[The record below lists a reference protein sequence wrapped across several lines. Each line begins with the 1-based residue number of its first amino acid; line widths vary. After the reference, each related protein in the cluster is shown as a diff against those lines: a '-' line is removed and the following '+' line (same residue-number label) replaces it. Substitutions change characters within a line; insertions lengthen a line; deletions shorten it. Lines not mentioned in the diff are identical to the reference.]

1 MSEHEE
7 LPIDVPK
14 PESSVE
20 AKPDTAVV
28 PVAPKAQ
35 LASEGPSP
43 AMPDELL
50 VHEATKLAEQHISAS
65 KPVASIEQ
73 EPDTK
78 VVPAAS
84 EAQQTFEGTSSP
96 VPEERVIDGAAM
108 PAGQSSAPET
118 ERTTQLQDAV
128 PIADPAATE
137 DPDEAVASREAADAA
152 VRVESRKHTRRAFV
166 GATAAAAAGYGLY
179 RWIDRSPGVE
189 MQPGPLRRAFQ
200 TNAAIAQ
207 AIAHDHALAPTYS
220 LKEARDLRVN
230 GVYGLKKTLAPGS
243 WRLQLVG
250 MREAV
255 RHPRFAKDVTA
266 WEYQY
271 VDADGHEDQGHDT
284 KVDPN
289 AKTAEKMAPES
300 MLNQAKEAEES
311 TGRRMP
317 RGQEEAGES
326 ASTLMPGTPGLLL
339 SMVDI
344 VALPRHELVTQFKC
358 IEGWS
363 QIVHWAG
370 ARMADF
376 LEAYPP
382 DLIEGLEPK
391 YVYMETPDGDYY
403 TGYDLSVC
411 RHPQTLL
418 VTEMMGAPLT
428 QFHGAPLRLHMPT
441 KYGYK
446 QIKRIGL
453 ICYTNMKPDDYWTK
467 LGYDWYAGL

>member
-1 MSEHEE
+1 MNEQEKF
-7 LPIDVPK
+7 PIDVPK
-14 PESSVE
+14 PGSSVE
-20 AKPDTAVV
+20 VKPDTG
-28 PVAPKAQ
+28 VAPTA
-35 LASEGPSP
+35 P
-43 AMPDELL
+43 
-50 VHEATKLAEQHISAS
+50 
-65 KPVASIEQ
+65 
-73 EPDTK
+73 
-78 VVPAAS
+78 
-84 EAQQTFEGTSSP
+84 EAQHTFEGTSSP
-96 VPEERVIDGAAM
+96 IAVERVIDEATM
-108 PAGQSSAPET
+108 TAGQSSAAET
-118 ERTTQLQDAV
+118 EGATQLQDEVHKAGPEAAEDLDQAAV
-128 PIADPAATE
+128 R
-137 DPDEAVASREAADAA
+137 REAADAA
-152 VRVESRKHTRRAFV
+152 VRAESRKHTRRAFV
-166 GATAAAAAGYGLY
+166 GATAVAAAGYSFY

-189 MQPGPLRRAFQ
+189 MQPVPLRRGFQ
-200 TNAAIAQ
+200 ANAAIAQ
-207 AIAHDHALAPTYS
+207 AVTDDHALAPTYS

-230 GVYGLKKTLAPGS
+230 GVYGLKKMLAPGS

-250 MREAV
+250 MREAA
-255 RHPRFAKDVTA
+255 RHPRFARDVTA
-266 WEYQY
+266 WEYRY
-271 VDADGHEDQGHDT
+271 VDADSHDDQGHDT
-284 KVDPN
+284 KIDPN

-300 MLNQAKEAEES
+300 MLNQATQAEES

-339 SMVDI
+339 TMEDI

-370 ARMADF
+370 VRMADF

-382 DLIEGLEPK
+382 DLIDGREPK
-391 YVYMETPDGDYY
+391 FVYMETPDGDYY

-446 QIKRIGL
+446 QIKRIAL
-453 ICYTNMKPDDYWTK
+453 ISYTKTKPDDYWTK